1 MSLQNNSQADAY
13 YHEGLAFA
21 QQAEWGRAA
30 SCFRKALSI
39 DPNSPAR
46 ENLEMLDEI
55 FSFYH
60 KDNFNP

>member
-1 MSLQNNSQADAY
+1 MNTYIKSQAEAL

-21 QQAEWGRAA
+21 KQSEWGRAA

-39 DPNSPAR
+39 DPESPAR
-46 ENLEMLDEI
+46 ESLAMLDEI
-55 FSFYH
+55 FAFYH

>member
-1 MSLQNNSQADAY
+1 MSMQNKSEADTLY
-13 YHEGLAFA
+13 REGLAFA

-39 DPNSPAR
+39 DPESPAR
-46 ENLEMLDEI
+46 ESLEMLDEI
-55 FSFYH
+55 FAFYH